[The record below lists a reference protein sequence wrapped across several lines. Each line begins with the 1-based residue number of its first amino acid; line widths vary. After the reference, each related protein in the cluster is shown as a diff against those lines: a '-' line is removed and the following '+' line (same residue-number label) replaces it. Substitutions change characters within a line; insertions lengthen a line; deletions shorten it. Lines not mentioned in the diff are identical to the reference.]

1 MAHDKLAQP
10 KATESKLDTAVPG
23 ESTPTGS
30 SPYLHS
36 GVAQPL
42 AIPGYELLEQ
52 IGRGGMGVVHR
63 ARQVLLN
70 RAVAVKFL
78 PNATAAEPDLIR
90 RFMAEAQVVAS
101 IRHANVIDVYDF
113 GETAGVP
120 FIVMEL
126 LEKDHLGDRFPVGT
140 AHDPAKFVPVMAKIA
155 RGVAAAHEGGTIHR
169 DLKPANILFDRA
181 GEPKVVDF
189 GLAKRENSDLTQT
202 TASMGTPYYMSPEQA
217 KGRSKQVGPQ
227 ADVWSLGVMLYEGL
241 TGRRPFESE
250 NQFSLMMK
258 IVGKNPAPPREL
270 NGSIPESL
278 ERIVMKC
285 LSKKPADRYTTAA
298 ELARA
303 LEAYRRGVPA
313 AKPAPAVRKAE
324 PLVPLMVAP
333 PTEVIPIVRP
343 RRGPT
348 RAVGVPGR
356 RLTWRR
362 FILSSVASIVIAWI
376 AWRWILG

>member
-1 MAHDKLAQP
+1 MAHDKLTQP

-36 GVAQPL
+36 GIAGPL

-63 ARQVLLN
+63 ARQILLN
-70 RAVAVKFL
+70 RIVAVKFL
-78 PNATAAEPDLIR
+78 PNADAAEPGIVK

-101 IRHANVIDVYDF
+101 IRHPNVIDVYDF

-126 LEKDHLGDRFPVGT
+126 LEKAHLGDRFPVGA

-155 RGVAAAHEGGTIHR
+155 RGVAAAHEGGTVHR

-227 ADVWSLGVMLYEGL
+227 ADVWSLGVILYELL
-241 TGRRPFESE
+241 TGKMAFDGESLGDVFAKIREEPLAGVRTLRPAIPASLEAIITRCCDRDRERRFADAAALADALGAVALEGGIEDEPSSIGGRR
-250 NQFSLMMK
+250 SLSSQATTAFDLT
-258 IVGKNPAPPREL
+258 PSSTSAPL
-270 NGSIPESL
+270 SSTPESGTHAPW
-278 ERIVMKC
+278 I
-285 LSKKPADRYTTAA
+285 S
-298 ELARA
+298 
-303 LEAYRRGVPA
+303 RRTRPPHRGLV
-313 AKPAPAVRKAE
+313 AV
-324 PLVPLMVAP
+324 
-333 PTEVIPIVRP
+333 
-343 RRGPT
+343 
-348 RAVGVPGR
+348 
-356 RLTWRR
+356 
-362 FILSSVASIVIAWI
+362 IL
-376 AWRWILG
+376 